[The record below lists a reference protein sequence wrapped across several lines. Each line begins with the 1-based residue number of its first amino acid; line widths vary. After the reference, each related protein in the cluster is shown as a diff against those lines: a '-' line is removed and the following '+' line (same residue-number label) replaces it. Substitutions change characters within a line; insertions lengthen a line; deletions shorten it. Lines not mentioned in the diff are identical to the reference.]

1 MSGDTATYNLTEDD
15 LCGSLVPK
23 PAYPWYLLK
32 SKPCQ
37 ESRAEH
43 FLSLMGVDVFLP
55 LASDQKPFF
64 PGYLFGRFPLELF
77 TKVNNAFGM
86 RKIVRFG
93 GMPAFVPESII
104 EDLRSM
110 KAIAQRISTAP
121 KFQRG
126 EEVAIVAGPY
136 KGWYG
141 VFDHELS
148 GRDRVKI
155 LISTLSGNT
164 LGFHQQLNGA
174 SLSLEV
180 GKYDLMHA

>member
-1 MSGDTATYNLTEDD
+1 MN
-15 LCGSLVPK
+15 
-23 PAYPWYLLK
+23 PWYLLK

-37 ESRAEH
+37 EERAKY
-43 FLSLMGVDVFLP
+43 FLSLMDVDVFLP

-64 PGYLFGRFPLELF
+64 PGYLFARFPLELF

-86 RKIVRFG
+86 RKVVRFG
-93 GMPAFVPESII
+93 GLPAFVPESII

-110 KAIAQRISTAP
+110 KSIAPRVVSTP
-121 KFQRG
+121 RFQRG
-126 EEVAIVAGPY
+126 DEVAIVAGPY

-141 VFDHELS
+141 VFDHEMS

-164 LGFHQQLNGA
+164 QGFHQQVNGA
-174 SLSLEV
+174 CMSLEV
-180 GKYDLMHA
+180 GKFDLMHA